1 MFENLQEKLQRA
13 FKTLRGQATL
23 TEENI
28 DEALREIRLALLEAD
43 VNFKVVKQLIDQIR
57 VKAVG
62 QDVLTALSPGEQVIK
77 IVRDE
82 LVEILGRDT
91 ARMKFASQP
100 PTVILMAGLQGSG
113 KTTTSGK
120 LANWLKNGGHRPLL
134 VSVDVYRPAAREQLK
149 VVAQA
154 VKANIYEGEVG
165 EATPGPRDP
174 RAKEAR
180 REAIN
185 TGSDVLIVDTA
196 GRLHID
202 DQLMDEMQLLKRLLN
217 PQEILFVADAMT
229 GQDAVNSAD
238 EFHKKLS
245 LTGVVLT
252 KMDGDARGGAAL
264 SIRQVTGQPIKF
276 IGVGEKYDALE
287 PFHPD
292 RIVSR
297 ILGMGD
303 ILSLIERAESQ
314 IDKKK
319 AQEMATKALTG
330 DGFSLEDFRDQL
342 RQVKKMGSMKS
353 LLGMLPSIGPFS
365 GLQKAAD
372 NVDEGQIN
380 RVEAIINSMTT
391 HERNH
396 HEVINGSRRKR
407 IARGSGT
414 TVQEV
419 NNLLRQ
425 YAQMKKMF
433 KQMGKTVA
441 PRTGL
446 FHQLQ
451 GQPAHGVAGIDF
463 HHRLEPAIALGCAID
478 EGVDA
483 NRPDI
488 AGALQFRFEQRK
500 DVAIEALEAARNVR
514 RFAEQRGYVR
524 RYAAAVVG
532 RRPVGPELSLAVI
545 DQAGVAAELQ
555 VARPHLQLDGEIQR
569 ALQPGFDDHLSAI
582 LQGTGQPLLLCR
594 QHL

>member
-13 FKTLRGQATL
+13 FKTLRGQAVL
-23 TEENI
+23 SEENI
-28 DEALREIRLALLEAD
+28 GEALKEIRLALLEAD
-43 VNFKVVKQLIDQIR
+43 VNFKVVKDLIDRIQA
-57 VKAVG
+57 KAVG
-62 QDVLTALSPGEQVIK
+62 QQVMTALSPGEQVIK

-82 LVEILGRDT
+82 LVESLGKDT
-91 ARMKFASQP
+91 AKLKFASQP
-100 PTVILMAGLQGSG
+100 PTVVLMAGLQGSG

-149 VVAQA
+149 VVAA
-154 VKANIYEGEVG
+154 SIKANLYEGQVEQANTGTV
-165 EATPGPRDP
+165 ERL
-174 RAKEAR
+174 AKEAR
-180 REAIN
+180 REAVIS
-185 TGSDVLIVDTA
+185 GCDVLIVDTA

-202 DQLMDEMQLLKRLLN
+202 DQLMDEMQSLKQLLN

-229 GQDAVNSAD
+229 GQDAVRSAD
-238 EFHKKLS
+238 EFHKKLT

-303 ILSLIERAESQ
+303 ILSLIEKAEAQ

-319 AQEMATKALTG
+319 AQELATKALAG

-342 RQVKKMGSMKS
+342 RQVRKMGSMQS
-353 LLGMLPSIGPFS
+353 IIGMLPSIGAFS

-372 NVDEGQIN
+372 KVDEKQVN
-380 RVEAIINSMTT
+380 RVEAIINSMTSY
-391 HERNH
+391 ERNH

-414 TVQEV
+414 SVQEV

-433 KQMGKTVA
+433 KQMGKA
-441 PRTGL
+441 SFARRL
-446 FHQLQ
+446 
-451 GQPAHGVAGIDF
+451 AGMK
-463 HHRLEPAIALGCAID
+463 L
-478 EGVDA
+478 
-483 NRPDI
+483 
-488 AGALQFRFEQRK
+488 
-500 DVAIEALEAARNVR
+500 
-514 RFAEQRGYVR
+514 
-524 RYAAAVVG
+524 
-532 RRPVGPELSLAVI
+532 
-545 DQAGVAAELQ
+545 
-555 VARPHLQLDGEIQR
+555 
-569 ALQPGFDDHLSAI
+569 PGM
-582 LQGTGQPLLLCR
+582 
-594 QHL
+594 

>member
-13 FKTLRGQATL
+13 FKSLRGQARL

-57 VKAVG
+57 AKAVG
-62 QDVLTALSPGEQVIK
+62 QEVLTALSPGEQVIK

-82 LVEILGRDT
+82 LVEILGKDT
-91 ARMKFASQP
+91 ARVKFASQP
-100 PTVILMAGLQGSG
+100 PTVVLMAGLQGSG

-120 LANWLKNGGHRPLL
+120 LANWFKAGGHRPLL

-154 VKANIYEGEVG
+154 VKSHIYEGEVG
-165 EATPGPRDP
+165 EANTATVERLV
-174 RAKEAR
+174 KEAR
-180 REAIN
+180 REAIVS
-185 TGSDVLIVDTA
+185 GCDVLIVDTA

-202 DQLMDEMQLLKRLLN
+202 DQLMDEMQSLKKLLN
-217 PQEILFVADAMT
+217 PSEILFVADAMT
-229 GQDAVNSAD
+229 GQDAVRSAE

-245 LTGVVLT
+245 LTGVILT

-319 AQEMATKALTG
+319 AQEMASKALSG

-342 RQVKKMGSMKS
+342 RQVKKMGSIKS
-353 LLGMLPSIGPFS
+353 LMGMLPSIGPFS

-372 NVDEGQIN
+372 NVDEKQIN
-380 RVEAIINSMTT
+380 RVEAIINSMTS

-396 HEVINGSRRKR
+396 HEVINGNRRKR

-433 KQMGKTVA
+433 KQMGKPSFA
-441 PRTGL
+441 RRL
-446 FHQLQ
+446 
-451 GQPAHGVAGIDF
+451 AGMK
-463 HHRLEPAIALGCAID
+463 L
-478 EGVDA
+478 
-483 NRPDI
+483 
-488 AGALQFRFEQRK
+488 
-500 DVAIEALEAARNVR
+500 
-514 RFAEQRGYVR
+514 
-524 RYAAAVVG
+524 
-532 RRPVGPELSLAVI
+532 
-545 DQAGVAAELQ
+545 
-555 VARPHLQLDGEIQR
+555 
-569 ALQPGFDDHLSAI
+569 PGM
-582 LQGTGQPLLLCR
+582 
-594 QHL
+594 

>member
-1 MFENLQEKLQRA
+1 MFENLQERLQRA

-28 DEALREIRLALLEAD
+28 DEALREIRMALLEAD

-57 VKAVG
+57 AKAVG
-62 QDVLTALSPGEQVIK
+62 QEVMTALSPGEQVIK
-77 IVRDE
+77 ILRDE
-82 LVEILGRDT
+82 LIEILGKDT
-91 ARMKFASQP
+91 ARVKFASQP
-100 PTVILMAGLQGSG
+100 PSVVLMAGLQGSG

-120 LANWLKNGGHRPLL
+120 LAHWLKSGGHRPLL

-154 VKANIYEGEVG
+154 VKAHIYEGQVT
-165 EATPGPRDP
+165 EANTATVERLV
-174 RAKEAR
+174 KEAR
-180 REAIN
+180 REAVV

-202 DQLMDEMQLLKRLLN
+202 DQLMDEMQSLKKLLN
-217 PQEILFVADAMT
+217 PSEILFVADAMT
-229 GQDAVNSAD
+229 GQDAVRSAE

-276 IGVGEKYDALE
+276 IGIGEKYDALE

-303 ILSLIERAESQ
+303 ILSLIERAEKQ

-319 AQEMATKALTG
+319 AEEFASKALSG

-342 RQVKKMGSMKS
+342 RSVKKMGSMKS
-353 LLGMLPSIGPFS
+353 LMGMLPSIGPFS

-372 NVDEGQIN
+372 QVDENQIN
-380 RVEAIINSMTT
+380 RVEAIINSMTR

-414 TVQEV
+414 TIQEV

-433 KQMGKTVA
+433 KQMGKPSFA
-441 PRTGL
+441 RRL
-446 FHQLQ
+446 
-451 GQPAHGVAGIDF
+451 AGM
-463 HHRLEPAIALGCAID
+463 
-478 EGVDA
+478 
-483 NRPDI
+483 
-488 AGALQFRFEQRK
+488 K
-500 DVAIEALEAARNVR
+500 M
-514 RFAEQRGYVR
+514 
-524 RYAAAVVG
+524 
-532 RRPVGPELSLAVI
+532 
-545 DQAGVAAELQ
+545 
-555 VARPHLQLDGEIQR
+555 
-569 ALQPGFDDHLSAI
+569 PGM
-582 LQGTGQPLLLCR
+582 
-594 QHL
+594 

>member
-13 FKTLRGQATL
+13 FKSLRGQAKL

-57 VKAVG
+57 AKAVG

-82 LVEILGRDT
+82 LIDILGKDT

-100 PTVILMAGLQGSG
+100 PTVVLMAGLQGSG

-120 LANWLKNGGHRPLL
+120 LAHWFKTGGHRPLL

-154 VKANIYEGEVG
+154 VKSHIYEGEVG
-165 EATPGPRDP
+165 EANTATVERLV
-174 RAKEAR
+174 KEAR
-180 REAIN
+180 REAVV
-185 TGSDVLIVDTA
+185 TGCDVLIVDTA

-202 DQLMDEMQLLKRLLN
+202 DQLMDEMQSLKKLLN
-217 PQEILFVADAMT
+217 PSEILFVADAMT
-229 GQDAVNSAD
+229 GQDAVRSAE

-353 LLGMLPSIGPFS
+353 LMGMLPSIGPFS

-372 NVDEGQIN
+372 NVDEKQIN
-380 RVEAIINSMTT
+380 RVEAIINSMTS

-396 HEVINGSRRKR
+396 HEVINGNRRKR

-433 KQMGKTVA
+433 KQMGKPSFA
-441 PRTGL
+441 RRL
-446 FHQLQ
+446 
-451 GQPAHGVAGIDF
+451 AGMK
-463 HHRLEPAIALGCAID
+463 L
-478 EGVDA
+478 
-483 NRPDI
+483 
-488 AGALQFRFEQRK
+488 
-500 DVAIEALEAARNVR
+500 
-514 RFAEQRGYVR
+514 
-524 RYAAAVVG
+524 
-532 RRPVGPELSLAVI
+532 
-545 DQAGVAAELQ
+545 
-555 VARPHLQLDGEIQR
+555 
-569 ALQPGFDDHLSAI
+569 PGM
-582 LQGTGQPLLLCR
+582 
-594 QHL
+594 

>member
-13 FKTLRGQATL
+13 FKSLRGQARL
-23 TEENI
+23 NEENI
-28 DEALREIRLALLEAD
+28 SEALREIRLALLEAD
-43 VNFKVVKQLIDQIR
+43 VNFKVVKELIDRIQA
-57 VKAVG
+57 KAVG
-62 QDVLTALSPGEQVIK
+62 QEVLTALSPGEQVIK

-82 LVEILGRDT
+82 LIETLGKDT
-91 ARMKFASQP
+91 ARVKFASQP
-100 PTVILMAGLQGSG
+100 PTVVLMAGLQGSG

-120 LANWLKNGGHRPLL
+120 LANWFKIGGHRPLL
-134 VSVDVYRPAAREQLK
+134 VSVDVYRPAAREPLK

-154 VKANIYEGEVG
+154 VKAQIYEGEVG
-165 EATPGPRDP
+165 DANTATVERLV
-174 RAKEAR
+174 KEAR
-180 REAIN
+180 REAIVS
-185 TGSDVLIVDTA
+185 GCDVLIVDTA

-202 DQLMDEMQLLKRLLN
+202 DELMNEMQSLKKLLN
-217 PQEILFVADAMT
+217 PSEILFVADAMT
-229 GQDAVNSAD
+229 GQDAVRSAD

-245 LTGVVLT
+245 LTGVILT

-342 RQVKKMGSMKS
+342 RHVKKMGSIKN
-353 LLGMLPSIGPFS
+353 LIGMMPSIGPFS

-372 NVDEGQIN
+372 HVDEKQIN

-414 TVQEV
+414 SVQEV

-433 KQMGKTVA
+433 KQMGKPSFA
-441 PRTGL
+441 RRM
-446 FHQLQ
+446 
-451 GQPAHGVAGIDF
+451 AGMK
-463 HHRLEPAIALGCAID
+463 L
-478 EGVDA
+478 
-483 NRPDI
+483 
-488 AGALQFRFEQRK
+488 
-500 DVAIEALEAARNVR
+500 
-514 RFAEQRGYVR
+514 
-524 RYAAAVVG
+524 
-532 RRPVGPELSLAVI
+532 
-545 DQAGVAAELQ
+545 
-555 VARPHLQLDGEIQR
+555 
-569 ALQPGFDDHLSAI
+569 PGM
-582 LQGTGQPLLLCR
+582 
-594 QHL
+594 

>member
-13 FKTLRGQATL
+13 FKSLRGQAKL
-23 TEENI
+23 SEENI
-28 DEALREIRLALLEAD
+28 AEAMRDIRLALLEAD
-43 VNFKVVKQLIDQIR
+43 VNFKVVKELIDRIQA
-57 VKAVG
+57 KAVG
-62 QDVLTALSPGEQVIK
+62 QEVLTALSPGEQVIK

-82 LVEILGRDT
+82 LVEILGKDT
-91 ARMKFASQP
+91 ARVKFASQP
-100 PTVILMAGLQGSG
+100 PTVVLMAGLQGSG

-120 LANWLKNGGHRPLL
+120 LAHWFKNGGHRPLL

-149 VVAQA
+149 IVAQA
-154 VKANIYEGEVG
+154 VKAQIYEGEVG
-165 EATPGPRDP
+165 EANTATVERLV
-174 RAKEAR
+174 KEAR
-180 REAIN
+180 REAVVS
-185 TGSDVLIVDTA
+185 GCDVLIVDTA

-202 DQLMDEMQLLKRLLN
+202 EQLMDEMQSLKKLLN
-217 PQEILFVADAMT
+217 PSEILFVADAMT

-276 IGVGEKYDALE
+276 IGLGEKYDALE

-319 AQEMATKALTG
+319 AQEMASKALSG

-342 RQVKKMGSMKS
+342 RQVKKMGSIKN
-353 LLGMLPSIGPFS
+353 LIGMMPSIGPFS

-372 NVDEGQIN
+372 NVDEKQIN

-414 TVQEV
+414 SVQEV

-425 YAQMKKMF
+425 YAQMRKMF
-433 KQMGKTVA
+433 KQMGKPSFA
-441 PRTGL
+441 RRL
-446 FHQLQ
+446 
-451 GQPAHGVAGIDF
+451 AGM
-463 HHRLEPAIALGCAID
+463 
-478 EGVDA
+478 
-483 NRPDI
+483 
-488 AGALQFRFEQRK
+488 K
-500 DVAIEALEAARNVR
+500 M
-514 RFAEQRGYVR
+514 
-524 RYAAAVVG
+524 
-532 RRPVGPELSLAVI
+532 
-545 DQAGVAAELQ
+545 
-555 VARPHLQLDGEIQR
+555 
-569 ALQPGFDDHLSAI
+569 PGM
-582 LQGTGQPLLLCR
+582 
-594 QHL
+594 

>member
-13 FKTLRGQATL
+13 FKSLRGQAKL
-23 TEENI
+23 SEENI
-28 DEALREIRLALLEAD
+28 AEALREIRLALLEAD
-43 VNFKVVKQLIDQIR
+43 VNFKVVKELIDRIQA
-57 VKAVG
+57 KAVG
-62 QDVLTALSPGEQVIK
+62 QEVLTALSPGEQVIK

-82 LVEILGRDT
+82 LVETLGHDT

-120 LANWLKNGGHRPLL
+120 LAHWLKNGGHRPLL

-149 VVAQA
+149 IVAQA
-154 VKANIYEGEVG
+154 VKSNIYEGEAG
-165 EATPGPRDP
+165 EANTATVERLV
-174 RAKEAR
+174 KEAR
-180 REAIN
+180 REAVVS
-185 TGSDVLIVDTA
+185 GCDVLIVDTA

-202 DQLMDEMQLLKRLLN
+202 DQLMEEMQSLKKLLN
-217 PQEILFVADAMT
+217 PSEILFVADAMT
-229 GQDAVNSAD
+229 GQDAVRSAD
-238 EFHKKLS
+238 EFHKRLS

-303 ILSLIERAESQ
+303 ILSLIERAEQQ

-319 AQEMATKALTG
+319 AEEMATKALTG

-353 LLGMLPSIGPFS
+353 LIGMLPSIGPFS

-372 NVDEGQIN
+372 NVDERQIN
-380 RVEAIINSMTT
+380 RVEAIISSMTM

-414 TVQEV
+414 SVQEV

-433 KQMGKTVA
+433 KQMGKPSFA
-441 PRTGL
+441 RRL
-446 FHQLQ
+446 
-451 GQPAHGVAGIDF
+451 AGMK
-463 HHRLEPAIALGCAID
+463 L
-478 EGVDA
+478 
-483 NRPDI
+483 
-488 AGALQFRFEQRK
+488 
-500 DVAIEALEAARNVR
+500 
-514 RFAEQRGYVR
+514 
-524 RYAAAVVG
+524 
-532 RRPVGPELSLAVI
+532 
-545 DQAGVAAELQ
+545 
-555 VARPHLQLDGEIQR
+555 
-569 ALQPGFDDHLSAI
+569 PGM
-582 LQGTGQPLLLCR
+582 
-594 QHL
+594 